1 MVERYGIMTFRED
14 LANFGVPVE
23 GHWDGYQ
30 RINSDTKSGGIIGV
44 LGKVQFRINELLQF
58 QDLI

>member
-1 MVERYGIMTFRED
+1 MSYRQD
-14 LANFGVPVE
+14 LANFGEPME

-30 RINSDTKSGGIIGV
+30 RINFDTKSGGIIGV
-44 LGKVQFRINELLQF
+44 LGKVQFRINELLKF

>member
-1 MVERYGIMTFRED
+1 MSYRQD
-14 LANFGVPVE
+14 LANFGEPME

-30 RINSDTKSGGIIGV
+30 RINFDTKSGGIIGV